1 MLFISISYC
10 LIFSCFIILKV
21 VANSIQNE
29 PTPVPMQEDYL
40 QENIPV
46 NIPEENISARV
57 MTNQEIEALLL
68 KNERLLLENEK
79 LLKMNE
85 LKLIKCFT
93 LALKI
98 TLPLLILIARN

>member
-40 QENIPV
+40 QENIP
-46 NIPEENISARV
+46 EDNISARL